1 MVVNKG
7 DQGRGRVRI
16 GRGRVRIGSGRVR
29 IGRGRVRIGRGRVHN
44 AHRQG
49 QGAHFRKY
57 GRTITLVVLYVT
69 VTCWNNFMVYTVS
82 VYVYFSIEV

>member
-1 MVVNKG
+1 MVFNKG

-16 GRGRVRIGSGRVR
+16 GSGRVC
-29 IGRGRVRIGRGRVHN
+29 IGRGRVRIDRGRVHN

-69 VTCWNNFMVYTVS
+69 VTCWNNFMVYS
-82 VYVYFSIEV
+82 VCLCLFQY

>member
-7 DQGRGRVRI
+7 DQ

-29 IGRGRVRIGRGRVHN
+29 IGRGRVRIGRGRV
-44 AHRQG
+44 RI
-49 QGAHFRKY
+49 
-57 GRTITLVVLYVT
+57 GRGRVPILENMGEQSLWLYCILPLLVGTISW
-69 VTCWNNFMVYTVS
+69 CTVS